1 MREKVDRNKLLVRFH
16 KRHPDLS
23 YSNLGWVFGGIS
35 KQAVFVILKR
45 YKKHKENKIRQW
57 LSWMKSKLQKK

>member
-1 MREKVDRNKLLVRFH
+1 MREKTDRNKKLVRFH

-45 YKKHKENKIRQW
+45 YRKKSLWKRFIGWFK
-57 LSWMKSKLQKK
+57 